1 MKGKILFIISF
12 VFLSTIN
19 AQIFKEPYY
28 FIGPDEMHVYKSSND
43 TLYTST
49 TFSLQQPTT
58 KKYRNHYKIWD
69 VKENPSDMVI
79 MKLESLDS
87 IPLTTEPY
95 PDDRFRIF
103 VYKKNGNK
111 ELTIINN
118 ISHLT
123 KQKMTDYNTDTIQSK
138 TSIGM
143 KLYSLTYM
151 KEFLMLKKVVT
162 KKDVDKINEELN
174 DPKYLTF
181 VEDYKKEIKLFDPY
195 ASILTANLINTACLN
210 LGYSPIGASFSMNII
225 NSNKKAKEKEKII
238 NEFYRRLNP

>member
-1 MKGKILFIISF
+1 
-12 VFLSTIN
+12 
-19 AQIFKEPYY
+19 
-28 FIGPDEMHVYKSSND
+28 
-43 TLYTST
+43 
-49 TFSLQQPTT
+49 
-58 KKYRNHYKIWD
+58 
-69 VKENPSDMVI
+69 
-79 MKLESLDS
+79 
-87 IPLTTEPY
+87 
-95 PDDRFRIF
+95 
-103 VYKKNGNK
+103 
-111 ELTIINN
+111 
-118 ISHLT
+118 
-123 KQKMTDYNTDTIQSK
+123 MTDYNTDTIQSK

-162 KKDVDKINEELN
+162 KKDVDKINEEFN